1 MDRQINKFVYKKVI
15 MDGENY
21 MNKKIIQIMLA
32 ILLAFALSG
41 CGKGKVQKM
50 ISILNWKRI
59 NRAAMI

>member
-1 MDRQINKFVYKKVI
+1 
-15 MDGENY
+15 
-21 MNKKIIQIMLA
+21 MNKKIIQIMLAILLA

-41 CGKGKVQKM
+41 CGKGKVQTGEM

>member
-1 MDRQINKFVYKKVI
+1 

-41 CGKGKVQKM
+41 CGKGKVQTGENDKYIELEENKSCCNIDGWIEVM
-50 ISILNWKRI
+50 ENIV
-59 NRAAMI
+59 

>member
-41 CGKGKVQKM
+41 CGKGKVQTGENDKY
-50 ISILNWKRI
+50 IANII
-59 NRAAMI
+59 